1 MHFTTQLGLLAFAG
15 SSRAFLLPPP
25 TSSSSDS
32 VNTLPFEDNI
42 ATEGRVMELNCPG
55 CPVVVTD
62 VENRVHFT
70 DAESVLKFNL
80 SVAHEAND
88 GADQLLLNGLPIY
101 PIDPSS
107 QTFMTPLT
115 ADQMVKNAD
124 NTWSYVATPALGY
137 QLSVKHPVQSEDQ
150 LDLVAMH
157 IEIVEVA
164 NKFIQGIPSV
174 ELKLLET
181 PSGKLMLGDAE
192 ITTPKSV
199 SPEPTDDN
207 KECATVVCK
216 WRAIIAA
223 KLSKLKG
230 CGGKNRNR
238 PAEVDATPANHHGE
252 HARPHGR
259 PHGIHRPFR
268 HHRHRHSLGRFLK
281 TVAVHVM
288 IPVLIGIVVGI
299 TASLVGMIVGN
310 IVIFVW
316 RLLFRRNQARYVR
329 VEQVEIIEEGDDEN
343 KSILE
348 SQGPPPT
355 YTATDEKTVE

>member
-1 MHFTTQLGLLAFAG
+1 MHFTTQLGLLAFVG

-42 ATEGRVMELNCPG
+42 ATEGRVLELNCPG

-62 VENRVHFT
+62 IANTVHFT
-70 DAESVLKFNL
+70 DVESVLKFNL

-101 PIDPSS
+101 PIDPHS
-107 QTFMTPLT
+107 QTFQKPLT
-115 ADQMVKNAD
+115 ADQLVKNAD

-137 QLSVKHPVQSEDQ
+137 QLGVKHPVQSEDQ
-150 LDLVAMH
+150 LDLVSMR
-157 IEIVEVA
+157 IKIVEVA
-164 NKFIQGIPSV
+164 NKFIQGIPAV

-192 ITTPKSV
+192 IKLPKSV

-207 KECATVVCK
+207 KECTTVVCK

-230 CGGKNRNR
+230 CGGKNNNR
-238 PAEVDATPANHHGE
+238 HGE

-259 PHGIHRPFR
+259 PHGTHRPFR

-281 TVAVHVM
+281 TVAVHIM

-316 RLLFRRNQARYVR
+316 RLLFRRNQARYLR

-343 KSILE
+343 KAILE
-348 SQGPPPT
+348 SHGPPPT
-355 YTATDEKTVE
+355 YTATDEKSVED

>member
-1 MHFTTQLGLLAFAG
+1 MRFTQLGGLLAFAG
-15 SSRAFLLPPP
+15 SSQAFLLPPP

-55 CPVVVTD
+55 CPVVITD
-62 VENRVHFT
+62 VENRVHST

-80 SVAHEAND
+80 SVAHEANN

-101 PIDPSS
+101 PIDVHS
-107 QTFMTPLT
+107 QAFITHLT
-115 ADQMVKNAD
+115 ADQLAKNAD

-150 LDLVAMH
+150 LDLVAIH

-174 ELKLLET
+174 DLKLLET

-207 KECATVVCK
+207 KECATLVCK

-230 CGGKNRNR
+230 CGGKNKNR
-238 PAEVDATPANHHGE
+238 PAGVTTPAKHHGH

-259 PHGIHRPFR
+259 PHGTHRPFR
-268 HHRHRHSLGRFLK
+268 HHRHRHSLGRFLE

-299 TASLVGMIVGN
+299 TASMVGMIVGN

-316 RLLFRRNQARYVR
+316 RLLFRRNQARYAR
-329 VEQVEIIEEGDDEN
+329 VEQVEIVEEDDDEN
-343 KSILE
+343 KAILE

-355 YTATDEKTVE
+355 YTATEEKTVE